1 MRSLSGIHRVVGF
14 RDCDPG
20 GAAIRASVVDRDSDR
35 RLVVLEPDVEVEP
48 SSFGAALAAIAI
60 VTAAV
65 VLAVS
70 PAVIAMRFVALPVGW
85 VGTGL
90 GCLGAAVGGVKLIA
104 MAWAVGGR
112 LPPGRPAR
120 SAVATAD

>member
-1 MRSLSGIHRVVGF
+1 VVGF

-35 RLVVLEPDVEVEP
+35 WLVAYEPEVDDGG
-48 SSFGAALAAIAI
+48 SLNFVAALAAIA
-60 VTAAV
+60 VATAAL

-70 PAVIAMRFVALPVGW
+70 PAMIAMRFVALPWGW

-104 MAWAVGGR
+104 MAWALGWR
-112 LPPGRPAR
+112 LPVGHPPRA
-120 SAVATAD
+120 AVAAVD